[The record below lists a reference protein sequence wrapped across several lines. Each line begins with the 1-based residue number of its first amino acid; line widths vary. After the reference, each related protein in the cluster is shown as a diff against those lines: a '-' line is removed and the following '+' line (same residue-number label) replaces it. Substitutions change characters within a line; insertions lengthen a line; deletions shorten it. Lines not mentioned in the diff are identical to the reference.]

1 MNTTKL
7 RKNKKFNSY
16 KDICDFIGETVKKNA
31 KDKEIQ
37 LEQWKKYFE
46 FHIEGRKFIIDKVI
60 IKSDDIQ
67 LENGNKNKG
76 GHNTSK
82 FAENINPIVLDM
94 LSKLYIKGTY
104 DICLSTTTVLK
115 TFIGFDNPIIEEY
128 NNIDGTKGD
137 IKKRV
142 ILDFMSSKRRKI
154 MGIVNTSLNTIKKK
168 GGMLVNTNCMR
179 AKLYNGNYIWLK
191 DEEVSKI
198 LTIRQKVLEDISSE
212 VGFEINLSNLRKYGL
227 SKRYN
232 ERLKKGIN
240 NLGGIFE
247 QIDYTFEAT
256 KIILSEQ
263 FSELLLERKQ
273 FLEYYDNF
281 NDKTKVSDKRTIEN
295 GAVNYSDIK
304 GNDLNFS
311 AEVYANNNGIIIK
324 GDKIRSDKMS
334 NGFIGDKYLPPT
346 KDQILKTVENDSNF
360 KDYIKNKE
368 EERYLVYKETGNNII
383 EELYDWIEEHK
394 NEIDGFYGYTES
406 DELYKPN
413 KRKNKNIDR

>member
-16 KDICDFIGETVKKNA
+16 KDICDFIGETVKKNT

-46 FHIEGRKFIIDKVI
+46 FHNEGRKFIIDKVI
-60 IKSDDIQ
+60 IKADNIQ

-76 GHNTSK
+76 GNNTSK
-82 FAENINPIVLDM
+82 FAKNINPIVLDM

-104 DICLSTTTVLK
+104 DICLCTTTVLK
-115 TFIGFDNPIIEEY
+115 TFIGFDNPLIEEY

-154 MGIVNTSLNTIKKK
+154 MGIVNTSLNTIKKR

-179 AKLYNGNYIWLK
+179 AKLYNGEYVWLS

-198 LTIRQKVLEDISSE
+198 LTLRQFVLEDISSDVCYE
-212 VGFEINLSNLRKYGL
+212 VNLSNLRKYGF

-232 ERLKKGIN
+232 ERLKKEIN
-240 NLGGIFE
+240 SYDGIFKD
-247 QIDYTFEAT
+247 IDYTFEAT

-263 FSELLLERKQ
+263 FTEVLLKRKQLLEHFDK
-273 FLEYYDNF
+273 F
-281 NDKTKVSDKRTIEN
+281 NEKTKISDENTIEN

-304 GNDLNFS
+304 GNDLSFL
-311 AEVYANNNGIIIK
+311 AEVYANNNCIIIK
-324 GDKIRSDKMS
+324 R
-334 NGFIGDKYLPPT
+334 
-346 KDQILKTVENDSNF
+346 
-360 KDYIKNKE
+360 
-368 EERYLVYKETGNNII
+368 
-383 EELYDWIEEHK
+383 
-394 NEIDGFYGYTES
+394 
-406 DELYKPN
+406 
-413 KRKNKNIDR
+413 